1 MAPPVAPHPKIDLV
15 QAAAVAAV
23 GPRVGG
29 SAGELMAAEAVRYSG
44 MRVSPNEAGDHG
56 HAAQN
61 VLDGADVEILLHRI
75 RRANVDIPVLH
86 RPSA

>member
-1 MAPPVAPHPKIDLV
+1 MAPPVAPHPQIDLV

-29 SAGELMAAEAVRYSG
+29 SAGELTWMVAEAVRYSG
-44 MRVSPNEAGDHG
+44 MLVSPDEAGDHG

-61 VLDGADVEILLHRI
+61 VLDGADVEAWKGRAAGRI
-75 RRANVDIPVLH
+75 E
-86 RPSA
+86 

>member
-1 MAPPVAPHPKIDLV
+1 MAPPVAPHPQIDLV

-61 VLDGADVEILLHRI
+61 VLDGADVEARKGRAAGRI
-75 RRANVDIPVLH
+75 E
-86 RPSA
+86 